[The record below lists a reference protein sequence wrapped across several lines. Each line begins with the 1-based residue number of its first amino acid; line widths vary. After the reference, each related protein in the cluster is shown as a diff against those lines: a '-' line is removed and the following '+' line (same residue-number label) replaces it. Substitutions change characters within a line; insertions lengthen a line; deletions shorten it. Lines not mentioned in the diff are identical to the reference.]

1 MNLYLQQRDRRRSSG
16 MSIRPDHSIRRQ
28 SADLETLLDSLSLGS
43 RYQPTSNERFVLMP
57 ESTLC
62 FIWDIASVSLL
73 LYQAFELP
81 LMFCFEVT
89 LPMLILVLDF
99 CVVVFFLLDIRNSV
113 TQLYLSIE
121 LCTLRASW

>member
-1 MNLYLQQRDRRRSSG
+1 MNLYLQQRERRRSSG
-16 MSIRPDHSIRRQ
+16 LSIRPDHSIRRQ
-28 SADLETLLDSLSLGS
+28 SADFETLLDSLSLGS
-43 RYQPTSNERFVLMP
+43 RYQPPANERLVLMP

-81 LMFCFEVT
+81 LVFCFEVT
-89 LPMLILVLDF
+89 LPMLIVGLDF
-99 CVVVFFLLDIRNSV
+99 CVVIFFLLDIRNSV

>member
-1 MNLYLQQRDRRRSSG
+1 
-16 MSIRPDHSIRRQ
+16 MSIRPDHTIRRQ
-28 SADLETLLDSLSLGS
+28 SADFETLLDSLSLGF

-81 LMFCFEVT
+81 LIFCFEVT
-89 LPMLILVLDF
+89 LPMLIIVLDF
-99 CVVVFFLLDIRNSV
+99 CVVIFFLLDIRNSV
-113 TQLYLSIE
+113 TQLCLSIE
-121 LCTLRASW
+121 LCTSRAS